1 VTDHQVTVQLFEWEI
16 GSGYDP
22 QPRAFAAQVVP
33 TVLRHLEL
41 ASAPRSSPQ
50 RPLLS
55 TRPSA
60 PAGRNRKDELWPAE
74 TSKEKELA

>member
-1 VTDHQVTVQLFEWEI
+1 VTDHQMTVQLFEWEI

-22 QPRAFAAQVVP
+22 QLRAFAAQVVP
-33 TVLRHLEL
+33 TVLRHW
-41 ASAPRSSPQ
+41 SWRRRSRPS
-50 RPLLS
+50 PLLR

-60 PAGRNRKDELWPAE
+60 PAGRNRKGELWPAE